1 MGEFSP
7 RVYPYNVSIDSR
19 ATRGKRYLPRAHST
33 APRMLD
39 RGFRLV
45 GDSFGTAHAVNGESK
60 RKVSMGLGRL
70 GAGGLGRL
78 GAGSLAPWLYRITK
92 PLRRGLVA
100 LGERI
105 PHHALDA
112 LLVLHRAIMVTA
124 ILVLHGNQLAEHDL
138 LHGAGGLQSLLHL
151 PDVGR

>member
-7 RVYPYNVSIDSR
+7 RDYPYNVSIDSR

-70 GAGGLGRL
+70 GAG
-78 GAGSLAPWLYRITK
+78 SLAPWLYRITE
-92 PLRRGLVA
+92 PSRRGLVA

-124 ILVLHGNQLAEHDL
+124 VLVLHGNQLAEHDL